1 MKRFDLYTE
10 EEERMGEPEHGEE
23 LLGLGE
29 EELLRLWEEEL
40 LRLGEK
46 ELLRCGEKQLLRFGG
61 GAAVT

>member
-29 EELLRLWEEEL
+29 EELLGLWEEEL
-40 LRLGEK
+40 LRFGEE
-46 ELLRCGEKQLLRFGG
+46 ELLRFREELL
-61 GAAVT
+61 